1 MSFITC
7 QFEKHGQIILEIYND
22 VIAHS
27 TALYETEPRT
37 IETIKDWFNQ
47 KEKENFPVIGYENE
61 DGQLLGFVSYG
72 RFRTQ
77 PATHLT
83 LEHSLYIH
91 KNSRGQKVG
100 KKLLKRYLEHITLE
114 GYHTT
119 IAAID
124 SENIAC
130 IELHKKFGFTHQG
143 NIRQI
148 ARKFDRWLNL
158 EYYQLIL
165 SSSPLSDD
173 FETQNQ
179 LTQ

>member
-1 MSFITC
+1 MPRLDRREFLKLLSAGAAAGSIPWIYQYANAAALPKDFYKIPKKGNARILHCTD
-7 QFEKHGQIILEIYND
+7 FHGQLNP
-22 VIAHS
+22 VFFR
-27 TALYETEPRT
+27 EP
-37 IETIKDWFNQ
+37 NV
-47 KEKENFPVIGYENE
+47 N
-61 DGQLLGFVSYG
+61 LGMGDAFG
-72 RFRTQ
+72 R
-77 PATHLT
+77 PPHM
-83 LEHSLYIH
+83 
-91 KNSRGQKVG
+91 VG